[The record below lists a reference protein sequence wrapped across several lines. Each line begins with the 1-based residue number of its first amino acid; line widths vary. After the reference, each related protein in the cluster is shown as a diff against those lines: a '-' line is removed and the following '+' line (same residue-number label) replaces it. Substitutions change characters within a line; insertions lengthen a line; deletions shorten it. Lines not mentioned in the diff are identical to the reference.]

1 MARLSNTTLRPPL
14 SSAGSPLIST
24 GNLVGIAEIA
34 ALAGVSK
41 QAVSNWRMRYDDFP
55 RQIQRLHSGPVWERE
70 KVETWVKSFKG
81 EETHIL
87 SFINLKGGVGKTTTA
102 VAVAEMLAQ
111 EERKHVLLIDLD
123 PQTNATVTL
132 ILEETWAEMDNNGR
146 TIAQLFDDR
155 LNPNNP
161 PKFNIEKAIARQVS
175 TINDGI
181 ARLDLL
187 PSSIRLIDLQD
198 RIPSIAQYGNFTV
211 NPVEILRVA
220 LQPVVDRYD
229 YIIIDCPP
237 SLGVVTKNGLRISTG
252 YVIPTIP
259 DIVSTWG
266 IYQIV
271 DNIDRFARDIDRSI
285 PALGIVATKV
295 QTNNL
300 HRRVIADLKSKRL
313 GRFNEPGGLPQ
324 PPLFSNE
331 IPQTVAV
338 ARGADVDAD
347 IRTFKGKYGN
357 AFDSLQGLTQEI
369 KQLCEKK
376 KH

>member
-1 MARLSNTTLRPPL
+1 M
-14 SSAGSPLIST
+14 ST
-24 GNLVGIAEIA
+24 DSLLGIAEIA
-34 ALAGVSK
+34 KLADVSK
-41 QAVSNWRMRYDDFP
+41 QAVSNWRMRYDHFP
-55 RQIQRLHSGPVWERE
+55 RPLQNLQSGPVWERE
-70 KVETWVKSFKG
+70 KIEGWVKSFKG
-81 EETHIL
+81 EETHVL

-102 VAVAEMLAQ
+102 VAVSEMLAQ

-132 ILEETWAEMDNNGR
+132 ISEDQWDELDKDGR
-146 TIAQLFDDR
+146 TLAQLFEDR
-155 LNPNNP
+155 LNPHNA
-161 PKFNIEKAIARQVS
+161 PKFDIEKAIVRRVS

-198 RIPSIAQYGNFTV
+198 RIPSIAQLDNFTV
-211 NPVEILRVA
+211 NPIEILRAA

-271 DNIDRFARDIDRSI
+271 ENIERFAKAVDRPI

-295 QTNNL
+295 QSNKL
-300 HRRVIADLKSKRL
+300 HSRVIADLKASRL
-313 GRFNEPGGLPQ
+313 GRFSKTNGLSQ
-324 PPLFSNE
+324 PPLFKSE
-331 IPQTVAV
+331 ISQTVAV
-338 ARGADVDAD
+338 ARSADVDAD
-347 IRTFKGKYGN
+347 IRTFKGKYGT
-357 AFDSLQGLTQEI
+357 AYDALHGLTQEI
-369 KQLCEKK
+369 IQLCEKK

>member
-1 MARLSNTTLRPPL
+1 MGTE
-14 SSAGSPLIST
+14 
-24 GNLVGIAEIA
+24 NLVGIAEVA
-34 ALAGVSK
+34 DLAGVTK
-41 QAVSNWRMRYDDFP
+41 QAVSNWRLRYDHFP
-55 RQIQRLHSGPVWERE
+55 RPLQNLQSGPVWDRE
-70 KVETWVKSFKG
+70 QVEDWVKSFRG
-81 EETHIL
+81 EETHVL

-102 VAVAEMLAQ
+102 VAVAEMLAH
-111 EERKHVLLIDLD
+111 EDRKHVLLIDLD

-132 ILEETWAEMDNNGR
+132 ISEEQWAEMDQDGR
-146 TIAQLFDDR
+146 TIAQLFEDR
-155 LNPNNP
+155 LNPQNT
-161 PKFNIEKAIARQVS
+161 PKFDIEKAIARRVS

-198 RIPSIAQYGNFTV
+198 RIPMIALTGNFTA
-211 NPVEILRVA
+211 NPLEILRTA
-220 LQPVVDRYD
+220 LQPVIDRYD

-237 SLGVVTKNGLRISTG
+237 SLGTVTKNGLRISTG

-271 DNIDRFARDIDRSI
+271 DNVTRFANDLDRPI

-295 QTNNL
+295 QANNL
-300 HRRVIADLKSKRL
+300 HARVIADLQAQRL
-313 GRFNEPGGLPQ
+313 GRFGEGGSLTQ
-324 PPLFSNE
+324 PPLFSNT

-347 IRTFKGKYGN
+347 IRTFKGKYG
-357 AFDSLQGLTQEI
+357 AAYDALHGLTQELRQ
-369 KQLCEKK
+369 KCEVKK
-376 KH
+376 R

>member
-1 MARLSNTTLRPPL
+1 MPTN
-14 SSAGSPLIST
+14 
-24 GNLVGIAEIA
+24 NLVGLAEIA
-34 ALAGVSK
+34 DIAGVSK

-55 RQIQRLHSGPVWERE
+55 RPIQKLQSGPVWERE
-70 KVETWVKSFKG
+70 RIEAWVKIFKG
-81 EETHIL
+81 EETHVL

-123 PQTNATVTL
+123 PQTNATVAL
-132 ILEETWAEMDNNGR
+132 ISEDQWAEMDKDGR
-146 TIAQLFDDR
+146 TIAQLFEDR
-155 LNPNNP
+155 LNPHNA
-161 PKFNIEKAIARQVS
+161 PKFDVEKAIARRVS

-198 RIPSIAQYGNFTV
+198 RIPMIALSGNFTA
-211 NPVEILRVA
+211 NPLEILRTAIQQVI
-220 LQPVVDRYD
+220 DRYD

-237 SLGVVTKNGLRISTG
+237 SLGTVTKNGLRISTG

-266 IYQIV
+266 IHQIV
-271 DNIDRFARDIDRSI
+271 DNVARFSQDIGFPI
-285 PALGIVATKV
+285 PPLGIVATKV
-295 QTNNL
+295 QSNNL
-300 HRRVIADLKSKRL
+300 HDRIIADLKAKRL
-313 GRFNEPGGLPQ
+313 DRFAKPDALPQ
-324 PPLFSNE
+324 PPLFGNV

-347 IRTFKGKYGN
+347 IRTFKGKYGT
-357 AFDSLQGLTQEI
+357 AYESLRGLTQEI

>member
-1 MARLSNTTLRPPL
+1 M
-14 SSAGSPLIST
+14 SAN
-24 GNLVGIAEIA
+24 NLLGIAEIA
-34 ALAGVSK
+34 DLAGVTK
-41 QAVSNWRMRYDDFP
+41 QAVSNWRVRYDNFP
-55 RQIQRLHSGPVWERE
+55 RPIQNLQSGSVWERE
-70 KVETWVKSFKG
+70 KIEAWVKSFKG
-81 EETHIL
+81 EETHVL

-111 EERKHVLLIDLD
+111 DERKHVLLIDLD

-132 ILEETWAEMDNNGR
+132 ISEDQWAEMDKDGR
-146 TIAQLFDDR
+146 TIAQLFEDR
-155 LNPNNP
+155 LNPHNA
-161 PKFNIEKAIARQVS
+161 PKFDIETAIARRVS

-198 RIPSIAQYGNFTV
+198 RIPMIALSGNFTA
-211 NPVEILRVA
+211 NPLEILRA
-220 LQPVVDRYD
+220 AIQPVIDRYD

-237 SLGVVTKNGLRISTG
+237 SLGTVTKNGLRISTG

-271 DNIDRFARDIDRSI
+271 DNVERFAQDIGLPI
-285 PALGIVATKV
+285 PPLGIVATKV
-295 QTNNL
+295 QANNL
-300 HRRVIADLKSKRL
+300 HGRVIADLKAKRL
-313 GRFNEPGGLPQ
+313 GRFSESGGLPQ
-324 PPLFSNE
+324 PPLFRNE

-347 IRTFKGKYGN
+347 IRTLKGKYGT
-357 AFDSLQGLTQEI
+357 AYDALHGLTLEI

>member
-1 MARLSNTTLRPPL
+1 MPTNSLL
-14 SSAGSPLIST
+14 GIS
-24 GNLVGIAEIA
+24 EIA
-34 ALAGVSK
+34 DIAGVTK
-41 QAVSNWRMRYDDFP
+41 QAVSNWRMRYDHFP
-55 RQIQRLHSGPVWERE
+55 RPIQDLQSGPVWDRE
-70 KVETWVKSFKG
+70 KIETWIKGFKG
-81 EETHIL
+81 EETHVL

-102 VAVAEMLAQ
+102 VAVAEILAQ

-132 ILEETWAEMDNNGR
+132 ISEEQWAEMDKDGR
-146 TIAQLFDDR
+146 TIAQLFEDR
-155 LNPNNP
+155 LNPQNE
-161 PKFNIEKAIARQVS
+161 PKFDAEKAIARRVS

-187 PSSIRLIDLQD
+187 PSSIRLIDIQD
-198 RIPSIAQYGNFTV
+198 RIPMIALTGNFTA
-211 NPVEILRVA
+211 NPLEILRVA
-220 LQPVVDRYD
+220 LQSIIDRYD

-237 SLGVVTKNGLRISTG
+237 SLGTVTKNGLRISTG

-271 DNIDRFARDIDRSI
+271 DNVNRFAQDTDRAI

-295 QTNNL
+295 QANNL
-300 HRRVIADLKSKRL
+300 NRRVIEDLKARRL
-313 GRFNEPGGLPQ
+313 GRFSEPGVLPQ
-324 PPLFSNE
+324 PPLFNHT

-347 IRTFKGKYGN
+347 IRTFRGKYGS
-357 AFDSLQGLTQEI
+357 AYDALRGLTQELM
-369 KQLCEKK
+369 QLCEKK
-376 KH
+376 KN

>member
-1 MARLSNTTLRPPL
+1 MPSNLL
-14 SSAGSPLIST
+14 
-24 GNLVGIAEIA
+24 GIAEIA
-34 ALAGVSK
+34 ALAKVTK
-41 QAVSNWRMRYDDFP
+41 QAVSNWRMRYDHFP
-55 RQIQRLHSGPVWERE
+55 RPVQILQSGPVWESE
-70 KVETWVKSFKG
+70 KVKAWVKNFKG
-81 EETHIL
+81 EETHVL

-102 VAVAEMLAQ
+102 VAVAEMLAH
-111 EERKHVLLIDLD
+111 EDRKHVLLIDLD

-132 ILEETWAEMDNNGR
+132 ISEDQWAEMDASGR

-155 LNPNNP
+155 LNPQNP
-161 PKFNIEKAIARQVS
+161 PKFEIKKAIVRGVS

-198 RIPSIAQYGNFTV
+198 RIPMIALSGNFTA
-211 NPVEILRVA
+211 NPLEILRVA
-220 LQPVVDRYD
+220 LQPVIDRYD

-237 SLGVVTKNGLRISTG
+237 SLGTVTKNGLRISTG

-271 DNIDRFARDIDRSI
+271 DNVERFARDIDRSI
-285 PALGIVATKV
+285 RPLGIVATKV
-295 QTNNL
+295 QSNNL
-300 HRRVIADLKSKRL
+300 HRRVIDDLKSQRL
-313 GRFNEPGGLPQ
+313 GRFGEENEHSQ
-324 PPLFSNE
+324 PPMFNNT

-347 IRTFKGKYGN
+347 IRTLKGKYGD
-357 AFDSLQGLTQEI
+357 AYSALHGLTQEI
-369 KQLCEKK
+369 KQLCEKT

>member
-1 MARLSNTTLRPPL
+1 M
-14 SSAGSPLIST
+14 ST
-24 GNLVGIAEIA
+24 DNLVGTAEIA
-34 ALAGVSK
+34 DMAGVTK
-41 QAVSNWRMRYDDFP
+41 QAVSNWRIRYDHFP
-55 RQIQRLHSGPVWERE
+55 RPIQNLQSGPVWDRE
-70 KVETWVKSFKG
+70 KVEAWVKSFKG
-81 EETHIL
+81 EQTHVL

-111 EERKHVLLIDLD
+111 EDRKHVLLIDLD

-132 ILEETWAEMDNNGR
+132 ISENQWAEMDNEGL

-155 LNPNNP
+155 LNPHNE
-161 PKFNIEKAIARQVS
+161 PKFNVEKAIAHRVS

-198 RIPSIAQYGNFTV
+198 RIPMIALSGNFTA
-211 NPVEILRVA
+211 NPLEILRVA
-220 LQPVVDRYD
+220 LQPVIDRYD

-237 SLGVVTKNGLRISTG
+237 SLGTVTKNGLRITTG

-266 IYQIV
+266 IFQIV
-271 DNIDRFARDIDRSI
+271 SNVERFAQDIGRPI
-285 PALGIVATKV
+285 PALGIIATKV
-295 QTNNL
+295 QANTL
-300 HRRVIADLKSKRL
+300 HSRIIGDLRAGRL
-313 GRFNEPGGLPQ
+313 GRFSEPGVLSQ
-324 PPLFSNE
+324 PPLFSHT
-331 IPQTVAV
+331 IPQTVTV

-347 IRTFKGKYGN
+347 FRTFKGKYGN
-357 AFDSLQGLTQEI
+357 AYDAMHGITQEI
-369 KQLCEKK
+369 KHLCEKK